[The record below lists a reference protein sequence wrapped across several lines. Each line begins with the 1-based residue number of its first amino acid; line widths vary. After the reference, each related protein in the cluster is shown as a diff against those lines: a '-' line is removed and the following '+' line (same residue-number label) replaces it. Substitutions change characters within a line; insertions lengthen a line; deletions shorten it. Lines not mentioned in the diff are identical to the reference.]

1 MHGPSI
7 RQERPP
13 AARLVGPGH
22 LMDGQGDTMMTSTTK
37 LLAAAATIAFAFGGA
52 AQAQDGGQ
60 PGPAPQANDRAHE
73 QHGPDDPAGPP
84 ESQGI
89 GPEVRDIARE
99 PDREAGGIGGE
110 VRDLAP
116 GRAEPAPEPEP
127 EPEDDE
133 PEDEDPDTETE
144 A

>member
-1 MHGPSI
+1 
-7 RQERPP
+7 
-13 AARLVGPGH
+13 
-22 LMDGQGDTMMTSTTK
+22 MTSTTK
-37 LLAAAATIAFAFGGA
+37 LLAAAATIAFGLAGA

-60 PGPAPQANDRAHE
+60 PGPAPQASDRAHE
-73 QHGPDDPAGPP
+73 QHGPDGSAASP

-99 PDREAGGIGGE
+99 PEREGGIGEE

-127 EPEDDE
+127 EDENE
-133 PEDEDPDTETE
+133 PEDEAPETE
-144 A
+144 EE

>member
-1 MHGPSI
+1 
-7 RQERPP
+7 
-13 AARLVGPGH
+13 
-22 LMDGQGDTMMTSTTK
+22 MTSTAK
-37 LLAAAATIAFAFGGA
+37 LLAAAATLTFGLAGA

-60 PGPAPQANDRAHE
+60 PGPAPQASDRAHE
-73 QHGPDDPAGPP
+73 QHGPDGPAASP

-99 PDREAGGIGGE
+99 PDREGGIGGE

-127 EPEDDE
+127 EPED
-133 PEDEDPDTETE
+133 EDESEDEAQETE
-144 A
+144 EE